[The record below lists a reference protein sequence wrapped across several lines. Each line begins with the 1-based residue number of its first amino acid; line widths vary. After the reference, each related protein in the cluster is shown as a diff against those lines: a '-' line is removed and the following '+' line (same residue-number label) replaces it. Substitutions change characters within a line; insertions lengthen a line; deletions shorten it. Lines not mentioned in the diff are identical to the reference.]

1 MAQVLDRADE
11 LCRRGLRPQWGRRIF
26 LAARSRG
33 RCLITL
39 LSITLAP
46 VAGCNRDV
54 PPPPPAT
61 SKSPETA
68 PPDKRVVG
76 PLSEADAAALA
87 TMNDRLKGYV
97 ALHKEIEEGLPRL
110 ADNATPEQIDKNQ
123 RAFEQKIRAAR
134 KTVKQ
139 GAIFTPEAE
148 KVIRRLM
155 AAIFDG
161 PEGRQLIASI
171 LDENPVGLKLT
182 VNMRYPDTV
191 PISTV
196 PPEVL
201 QALPKLSEDL
211 EYRFIG
217 RHLILLDAHAH
228 VIADYIDNALPK

>member
-1 MAQVLDRADE
+1 MGQED
-11 LCRRGLRPQWGRRIF
+11 F

-33 RCLITL
+33 RLIIL
-39 LSITLAP
+39 WSITLAA

-61 SKSPETA
+61 SKSPDAA

-97 ALHKEIEEGLPRL
+97 TLHKEIEEGLPRL
-110 ADNATPEQIDKNQ
+110 PDEATPQQIDKNQ
-123 RAFEQKIRAAR
+123 RTFEQRIREAR
-134 KTVKQ
+134 KTAKR

-148 KVIRRLM
+148 RVIRRLLI
-155 AAIFDG
+155 AVFDG
-161 PEGRQLIASI
+161 PEGRQLLASI
-171 LDENPVGLKLT
+171 MDENPVGLKLT

-196 PPEVL
+196 PPDVL

-217 RHLILLDAHAH
+217 RHMILLDAHAH